1 MWLGVV
7 GLELVCGFA
16 ASDEGK
22 EFDAAF
28 LEDGRDDFVAFS
40 VDDVDDSAWE
50 GVSECFQQ
58 GSIEELAVSRELGN
72 DGVPHDDRG
81 NESGERF
88 IQRIVVGTHAEGR
101 SER

>member
-50 GVSECFQQ
+50 GVSECFQ
-58 GSIEELAVSRELGN
+58 
-72 DGVPHDDRG
+72 
-81 NESGERF
+81 
-88 IQRIVVGTHAEGR
+88 
-101 SER
+101 